1 MDDSLF
7 VKAKKIL
14 KRKTSDAFQLK
25 NRLPFAKEIKYEA
38 FVRKTYQI
46 VSALRMHGT
55 CFLCSTDIG
64 DSLGPK
70 MRAPCYLSTVLILQ
84 NLYR

>member
-1 MDDSLF
+1 MEDNLF
-7 VKAKKIL
+7 VKAKRIL
-14 KRKTSDAFQLK
+14 KRKTTDAFQLK
-25 NRLPFAKEIKYEA
+25 NRLPFAKEIRYDA
-38 FVRKTYQI
+38 FVRKTSQI

-55 CFLCSTDIG
+55 CFLCSMDID

-70 MRAPCYLSTVLILQ
+70 MKAQCYLSTVLILQ